1 MDYIMQHLHYV
12 IVVTVVA
19 AIVLYQ
25 LGVFLNTLRQINQY
39 KNLFPDFK
47 GCRKLLDVYNSV
59 IIDRKLVDKETKEL
73 KATIEEMKKR
83 KNEFYSIGGWESI
96 SDLSVKI
103 QEAEKRMKSQMD
115 EIAMDNEIS
124 LHSVD
129 FSNILKTING
139 YLLKNRTGNTD
150 YHLMKD
156 IVDRCADTKED
167 NISTQVPIP
176 LYAGLMGTM
185 VGAII
190 GIAYLWLSGEL
201 AALLGAADAS
211 VGGSGIEALL
221 ACVAMAMVASLVGIL
236 LTTIGSMKLKTAK
249 NQLALNKDSF
259 LSWLQQ
265 NLLPA
270 IANDT
275 SSALIRVSQDLARFG
290 SEFTQNTNKLQQ
302 TIGTLNSTTLD
313 QKELIDNLQQINITK
328 VAKANVDVYEKLKDC
343 TEEIGNLTSF
353 LSNSR
358 TYLEEVKELNSK
370 LDKDDRRSK
379 ALEGMATFFEKE
391 LNQIEER
398 KRAIGESV
406 DKVDDKAK
414 ESLGIIEET
423 SKKQFDA
430 LNTYIDK
437 QTEDLKKKSQEL
449 SSIVEE
455 LKKLTPLEKVVSQL
469 QQDTK
474 EQNVKM
480 NKLMECIENLA
491 KAKADGGSGTI
502 QPWFTMLPTWLK
514 IVMSF
519 GGVLFLLMCGLVIFM
534 IVEQR
539 FSSLF

>member
-103 QEAEKRMKSQMD
+103 QEAEKRMQSQMD

-211 VGGSGIEALL
+211 VGGTGIEALL